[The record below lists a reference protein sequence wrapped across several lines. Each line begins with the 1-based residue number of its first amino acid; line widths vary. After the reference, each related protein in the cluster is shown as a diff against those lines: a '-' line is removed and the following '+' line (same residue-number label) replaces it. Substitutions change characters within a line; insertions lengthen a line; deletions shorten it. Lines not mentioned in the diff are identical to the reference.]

1 MAISKKHSDWL
12 DRLVIFR
19 RNDFDMEEAIALC
32 VDYLEHGLGTFAEGA
47 LRVAHPLSKST
58 MYNKFNDYLNDNLV
72 LQSQKDWFNTYRS
85 AKRPV
90 TDEQYLEFAAQ
101 GRNYGIDKSDI
112 VVALKRS
119 FNWDQVDAVRH
130 NMQEDKNMLSYSRTE
145 LSEDMNMPNTTL
157 RRWLGI
163 IDPAP
168 PGADIFWKQVDIQ
181 EIPGRPVKYVFR
193 DKATRKVLTSSQ
205 LEHILESCSAA
216 AQMEK
221 LDPAGIENS
230 IAQIED
236 MLSKRSEHAE
246 TKAPPKTLKDLKD
259 VLGMNDTNIQDCI
272 DENDAYIEPT
282 PEDDLET
289 TVETD
294 CPATMVINGVVV
306 NFNNIEYFRVAME
319 VLTK

>member
-1 MAISKKHSDWL
+1 MAISKRHSDWL

-19 RNDFDMEEAIALC
+19 RNPFNTEAAISLC
-32 VDYLEHGLGTFAEGA
+32 VDYLEHGLGSFADGA

-58 MYNKFNDYLNDNLV
+58 LYSKFNEYLKDNLV

-90 TDEQYLEFAAQ
+90 TDEQYIEFAAR
-101 GRNYGIDKSDI
+101 GLILGIDRSDI

-119 FNWDQVDAVRH
+119 FNWNQVDALRH

-168 PGADIFWKQVDIQ
+168 PGAECFWKQVDIQ
-181 EIPGRPVKYVFR
+181 EVSGRPVKYIFR

-205 LEHILESCSAA
+205 LGHILQCCSAA
-216 AQMEK
+216 AQVEDEN
-221 LDPAGIENS
+221 LAGIANS
-230 IAQIED
+230 IVQIED
-236 MLSKRSEHAE
+236 MLSRRNASDEVY
-246 TKAPPKTLKDLKD
+246 TPPPKTLEE
-259 VLGMNDTNIQDCI
+259 VFGVNDTKIPDCI
-272 DENDAYIEPT
+272 DENDVYIEDT
-282 PEDDLET
+282 SETDLEVS
-289 TVETD
+289 VEGNF
-294 CPATMVINGVVV
+294 PVVIVLNGASI
-306 NFNNIEYFRVAME
+306 NINDLEYFKTAME
-319 VLTK
+319 SLLVR

>member
-19 RNDFDMEEAIALC
+19 RNEFDMEEAIALC
-32 VDYLEHGLGTFAEGA
+32 VDYLEHGLGSFADGA
-47 LRVAHPLSKST
+47 LRVAHPRTRGTL
-58 MYNKFNDYLNDNLV
+58 YNKFNEYLNDNLV

-101 GRNYGIDKSDI
+101 GLNLGIDKSDI

-119 FNWDQVDAVRH
+119 FNWDQVDALRH
-130 NMQEDKNMLSYSRTE
+130 NMQEDKNMPSYSRSE
-145 LSEDMNMPNTTL
+145 LCDDMNMPNTTL

-168 PGADIFWKQVDIQ
+168 PGAECFWKQVDIQ
-181 EIPGRPVKYVFR
+181 EVPGRPVKYVFR

-205 LEHILESCSAA
+205 LEHILEPCSAA
-216 AQMEK
+216 AQVEDEN
-221 LDPAGIENS
+221 LAGIANS
-230 IAQIED
+230 IIQIES
-236 MLSKRSEHAE
+236 MIAARSEERTNTHG
-246 TKAPPKTLKDLKD
+246 PKTLKDLKD